1 MNKVKDNIE
10 KKIDDNKRK
19 DGSLKGLNNKL
30 STDTANQSDDDTVIL
45 NHIDKS
51 LDAFEWQFE
60 NEIILSE
67 SSEYILKDIKP
78 FSK

>member
-19 DGSLKGLNNKL
+19 DGSWKGLNNKL
-30 STDTANQSDDDTVIL
+30 STDTANQSDEDTVIL

-51 LDAFEWQFE
+51 LDAFEWQSE